1 MSRRYKNL
9 FIMLKKCILKHKKIT
24 ICIFVIIA
32 QAVMFFVP
40 GNAYMKY
47 VRILVGILMILK
59 ITEPVFGLL
68 LDKEKEK
75 EISEGIA
82 FLEQNIELNAAKLEI
97 KDNRTEIYGSVTE
110 ELKNKLNNCESGYKV
125 LNVELTEDQ
134 RIVITVAA
142 EETENSSENK
152 IQIDSVVIGE
162 SSMRSNKSSEGKEEE
177 LKQAFG
183 NSISVDAEKIEV
195 VFQAD

>member
-1 MSRRYKNL
+1 MVEAIKE
-9 FIMLKKCILKHKKIT
+9 

-183 NSISVDAEKIEV
+183 NSISVDAEKTEV